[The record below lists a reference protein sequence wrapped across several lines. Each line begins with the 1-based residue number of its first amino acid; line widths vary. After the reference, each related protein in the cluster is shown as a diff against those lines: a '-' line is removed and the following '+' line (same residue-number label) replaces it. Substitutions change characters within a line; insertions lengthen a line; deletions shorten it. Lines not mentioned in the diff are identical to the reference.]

1 LSIEKRYR
9 VNNQIRVPQVRVIA
23 ADGTMLGVKQTY
35 EAVNIARSAGLDLVE
50 ISPTSNPPVCKIMD
64 FNKFLYSEEKK
75 ERENK
80 RKQRE
85 SELKEIRINPRI
97 AQHDLD
103 TKIRH
108 MEEFLK
114 RNDRVRVS
122 LMFRGRE
129 MQHKDLGENL
139 LNSIQSKLSDIAELD
154 GKVNN
159 TGNKIIITLK
169 PKRM

>member
-1 LSIEKRYR
+1 
-9 VNNQIRVPQVRVIA
+9 
-23 ADGTMLGVKQTY
+23 
-35 EAVNIARSAGLDLVE
+35 
-50 ISPTSNPPVCKIMD
+50 MD

-80 RKQRE
+80 KKQRE

-122 LMFRGRE
+122 LMFHGRE

-169 PKRM
+169 PRRV

>member
-1 LSIEKRYR
+1 MSIEKRYR

-35 EAVNIARSAGLDLVE
+35 EAVNIARAAGLDLVE

-97 AQHDLD
+97 AQHDLE

-122 LMFRGRE
+122 LMFHGRE
-129 MQHKDLGENL
+129 MQHKDIGENL
-139 LNSIQSKLSDIAELD
+139 LNSIQDKLSDIAELD

-169 PKRM
+169 PKKV